1 MTPHIEH
8 LTVRGLLDS
17 YQTGL
22 LSPEKVIAGIFA
34 RINESGWL
42 GPIWISLADEE
53 DAIRRARAWDPD
65 KPLAGIPFAVK
76 DNMDVEG
83 MPTTAGCPSFAYTAK
98 ETAVAVK
105 RLLDAG
111 AILIG
116 KTNMDQFATG
126 LVGTRSP
133 FGACSSIYDD
143 RYISGG
149 SSSGSA
155 VAVAKGLCAFSLGTD
170 TAGSGRVPAAFNGL
184 IGLKPTRGTISAEGV
199 IPACRSLDCV
209 SIFTNTAEDA
219 EIVWRVA
226 RQDTDAHNDPT
237 AHHTRTLTRPWR
249 FGVPHPEDLKFFGDT
264 EAPALFRNAVKR
276 FEALGGTAVLID
288 FAPFKEAAALLYEG
302 PWVAERYAA
311 VGEFLASEPP
321 DADATVSS
329 IILGGAR
336 YSAFDVFRSF
346 ERLDQLTQ
354 RAEQVWREMD
364 VLVLPTT
371 GTIYTK
377 AAVAMDP
384 VALNT
389 NLGYYTNFVNLM
401 NLAAVAVPAGL
412 SHEGLPFGISI
423 IGLPSSDGTLLD
435 LAARYTG
442 ERGAPDAANE
452 RREFVPLA
460 VVGAHLS
467 GQPLNWQLTDC
478 GARLVYSGRTSAP
491 YRLYELTGTQPPKP
505 GLVRSA
511 GKSGN
516 GIEVE
521 VWEVPCE
528 EFGSFVD
535 AVPAPLAIGNV
546 ELSTGTWV
554 KGFVCEPYGLDGA
567 RDITDFG
574 GWIHYLSKRQMAKV

>member
-1 MTPHIEH
+1 M
-8 LTVRGLLDS
+8 LTVRTLVDS
-17 YQTGL
+17 YMTGL
-22 LSPEKVIAGIFA
+22 LSPEKVIADIFA
-34 RINESGWL
+34 RINAAGRL

-53 DAIRRARAWDPD
+53 DALRRAKAWDPD
-65 KPLAGIPFAVK
+65 KPLAGVPFAVK

-83 MPTTAGCPSFAYTAK
+83 MPTTAGCPSFGYVAK

-133 FGACSSIYDD
+133 FGVCSSVFDD

-155 VAVAKGLCAFSLGTD
+155 VAVARDLCAFSLGTD

-184 IGLKPTRGTISAEGV
+184 VGLKPTRGLISTEGV

-209 SIFTNTAEDA
+209 SIFAHTVEDA
-219 EIVWRVA
+219 EMVWRVA
-226 RQDTDAHNDPT
+226 RNDANQQSGP
-237 AHHTRTLTRPWR
+237 RQPRSLRRPWR
-249 FGVPHPEDLKFFGDT
+249 FGVPHAEAMNFFGNRD
-264 EAPALFRNAVKR
+264 APALFRSAIKR
-276 FEALGGTAVLID
+276 LEALGGTQVLID

-321 DADATVSS
+321 DADPTVSS

-346 ERLDQLTQ
+346 ERLDQLNQ

-364 VLVLPTT
+364 VLLLPTT

-377 AAVAMDP
+377 AAVAQDP
-384 VALNT
+384 VSLNT

-401 NLAAVAVPAGL
+401 NLAAVAVPAGTTP
-412 SHEGLPFGISI
+412 EGLPFGVSL
-423 IGLPSSDGTLLD
+423 IGLPNTDEVLMD
-435 LAARYTG
+435 LAARFAG
-442 ERGAPDAANE
+442 ERKNE
-452 RREFVPLA
+452 MVNDRRREFVPVA
-460 VVGAHLS
+460 VAGAHLS
-467 GQPLNWQLTDC
+467 GQPLNWQLTDR
-478 GARLVYSGRTSAP
+478 GARLIYSGRTSDQ
-491 YRLYELTGTQPPKP
+491 YRLYDLANVQPPKP
-505 GLVRSA
+505 GLVRTA
-511 GKSGN
+511 NRSGR
-516 GIEVE
+516 GIEIE
-521 VWEVPCE
+521 VWDVPEE

-535 AVPAPLAIGNV
+535 EVPPPLAIGNI
-546 ELSTGTWV
+546 ELSTGGWV

-567 RDITDFG
+567 KDITDFG
-574 GWIHYLSKRQMAKV
+574 GWVQYLARRSRVDG